1 MTEARRPTQLV
12 VLLTASAGLYSVSL
26 AGIAALQSNSDQATM
41 AARVP
46 TELALRGLTAESDRL
61 STALERAA
69 EVYAG
74 AGAHYDALA
83 PELATAEEELQ
94 ALAARVAKVSGTA
107 ADLPNSIS
115 VPRLTRSTKIVT
127 RTVVHAT
134 TGASG

>member
-1 MTEARRPTQLV
+1 
-12 VLLTASAGLYSVSL
+12 
-26 AGIAALQSNSDQATM
+26 
-41 AARVP
+41 
-46 TELALRGLTAESDRL
+46 
-61 STALERAA
+61 
-69 EVYAG
+69 
-74 AGAHYDALA
+74 
-83 PELATAEEELQ
+83 LATAEEELQ